1 LKLVA
6 AGWGKGVL
14 CLRTK
19 LVNKEEVKFRTITS
33 FNAAKDQ
40 ILLLSILH
48 NKISQSPKLYS
59 SLSIAIHITNLSFS
73 FQVFFFFLSLF
84 CFFGSEQIKG
94 EAAEH
99 RGKIVTA

>member
-6 AGWGKGVL
+6 AGWGKGVP

-19 LVNKEEVKFRTITS
+19 LVNKEEVKFRTIAS

-59 SLSIAIHITNLSFS
+59 LLLFFTVNHDSHNKP
-73 FQVFFFFLSLF
+73 FFFIPSFFFSLF
-84 CFFGSEQIKG
+84 WLFWLRNGSSEKLQ
-94 EAAEH
+94 
-99 RGKIVTA
+99 KIGGR